1 MKKCNVREV
10 AVVVVVVVVSFPEAV
25 ADCSSGCSRC
35 GAASRGSGGCSS
47 GCSSCGTTPR
57 GSS

>member
-10 AVVVVVVVVSFPEAV
+10 AVVVVVVVVSFPGAV
-25 ADCSSGCSRC
+25 ADCSSGCSCC
-35 GAASRGSGGCSS
+35 GTASRGSAGCSS